1 MKDLLALV
9 FEYRRL
15 LARSEVTAG
24 ALKPRSS
31 QRLDALEKLFGQ
43 EPNANNKPHDRRHA
57 RCDIR
62 RPATVRVGDRVQSVS
77 LVNLGGGGV
86 CICPAPNVKSGET
99 ALLRI
104 VADDQSTIYQYQ
116 VRANWSKYGDEDSCM
131 GMPFVGIPRVI
142 ESTSPGPSRADT
154 SSPV

>member
-1 MKDLLALV
+1 MRDLLELV

-15 LARSEVTAG
+15 LARSEATAG
-24 ALKPRSS
+24 SLKPHNLE
-31 QRLDALEKLFGQ
+31 RLEALEKLFGQ
-43 EPNANNKPHDRRHA
+43 EPNSNASYPRRHA

-62 RPATVRVGDRVQSVS
+62 RPATLRVGDRVQPVN

-86 CICPAPNVKSGET
+86 CITPAPNVKAGET

-104 VADDQSTIYQYQ
+104 VADDQSTVYQYR
-116 VRANWSKYGDEDSCM
+116 VRANWSSRSEQDSCM

-142 ESTSPGPSRADT
+142 ERNSAAPRRAGT
-154 SSPV
+154 AN

>member
-1 MKDLLALV
+1 MRDLLELV

-15 LARSEVTAG
+15 LARSEAMAG
-24 ALKPRSS
+24 SLKPRSS
-31 QRLDALEKLFGQ
+31 ERLAALEKLFGQ
-43 EPNANNKPHDRRHA
+43 EPNSNAVHPRRHA

-62 RPATVRVGDRVQSVS
+62 RPATLRVGDRVQAVS

-86 CICPAPNVKSGET
+86 CITPAPNVRTGDT

-116 VRANWSKYGDEDSCM
+116 VRANWSTQGDEDSCM

-142 ESTSPGPSRADT
+142 ESNSTAPRRADT
-154 SSPV
+154 SSPI